1 MLSPRAEIVLN
12 SIVRQYI
19 AKAAPVSSGSII
31 GDCGLDVCSA
41 TVRNEVARLEQLGYI
56 IRPHH
61 AAGSV
66 PSDKAYR
73 HYVETVETRDISNNE
88 RFMIN
93 HLFHQVEKEMD
104 QWLRLTASLIARR
117 VHNVAIISS
126 PKSTLC
132 KLHRV
137 ELVSLQDSL
146 VLAVLILRGAKVKQ
160 QLINFGK
167 EVGHF
172 SLVEISNR
180 LSEFYAGKTRK
191 QIDREKLVLTEN
203 EKIVK
208 EAVIRM
214 MQAEDDKASEDSY
227 LDGLQF
233 LLEQPE
239 FSHGEK
245 AQELMELVE
254 GKRLNKAISPS
265 GAEQDVQVLIGDE
278 NKDEAI
284 KDYSII
290 VGRYGISGEAEGA
303 IGVVG
308 PKRMQYEKAITTIRY
323 LSLVMSKLVGELY
336 GNPSAAER
344 EDKSKE

>member
-19 AKAAPVSSGSII
+19 VKAVPVSSGSVIE
-31 GDCGLDVCSA
+31 DCGLGVCSA
-41 TVRNEVARLEQLGYI
+41 TVRNEVARLEHLGYI

-126 PKSTLC
+126 PKSNLC
-132 KLHRV
+132 KLHRI
-137 ELVSLQDSL
+137 ELVALQDSL
-146 VLAVLILRGAKVKQ
+146 ILAVLILRGAKVKQ

-167 EVGHF
+167 QLGQF

-180 LSEFYAGKTRK
+180 LSGFYAGKTRK
-191 QIDREKLVLTEN
+191 QMEKSKLILSED
-203 EKIVK
+203 EILVK
-208 EAVIRM
+208 EAMIRM
-214 MQAEDDKASEDSY
+214 MKAEDDKASEDSY

-254 GKRLNKAISPS
+254 GKRLNKAISPDDT
-265 GAEQDVQVLIGDE
+265 EQDVRVLIGDE

-284 KDYSII
+284 KDYSVI
-290 VGRYGISGEAEGA
+290 VGRYGVSGEAEGT

-308 PKRMQYEKAITTIRY
+308 PKRMQYDKAITTIRY
-323 LSLVMSKLVGELY
+323 LSLVMSKLVAELY
-336 GNPSAAER
+336 GSPNENEENQR
-344 EDKSKE
+344 DK